1 MRIAIKAD
9 QNTPYSTIKE
19 VMNSL
24 RQIDESR
31 YNLITTLKG
40 EEK

>member
-1 MRIAIKAD
+1 MGLAIKAD
-9 QNTPYSTIKE
+9 KSTPYSTIKE

-24 RQIDESR
+24 RKIDENR

-40 EEK
+40 E